1 MGGHHHIN
9 KQCKPNINTLIIVTL
24 IKTVP
29 TKVLQLVVYH
39 CCQLKSS
46 LDPKTTKKPR
56 MVPKITMFPVN
67 TSAQAPQAITSALA
81 KTMGRPKAEMTMP
94 VVRKIANSLQAL
106 LVESVSSTTLREIQ
120 YGIGERM

>member
-1 MGGHHHIN
+1 MGGRHIN

-29 TKVLQLVVYH
+29 TKVLQPVVYH

-56 MVPKITMFPVN
+56 MVPKMTMFPVN
-67 TSAQAPQAITSALA
+67 TSAHAPHSITPALA

-94 VVRKIANSLQAL
+94 VVRKIASSLQAL
-106 LVESVSSTTLREIQ
+106 LAESVSSTTLREIQ